1 MQKILLIISIII
13 TTSFSLPG
21 QDGFLPL
28 VPNPQKIFILKDKFS
43 LNDSDIS
50 IKYSY
55 KDTSGISI
63 PENEIKETF
72 RLVKGIIINSEK
84 NYRRLIWF
92 GIPEE
97 DKKFESICKENGIWS
112 NDRSD
117 PLINKIGKQGYSLII
132 KKDSILI
139 AGNTKAGVYYGIQ
152 TLKQL
157 LRGNRN
163 SQFLQGVRIIDWPDL
178 KYRGILD
185 DISRGPVPTME
196 FMKQQIRR
204 LAELKMNTL
213 QYYTENVVLTKSHP
227 EFAPPNGSI
236 SIEEWKELA
245 EYARKYHI
253 MLIGNFQSFGHF
265 EKILANPKYS
275 HLGER
280 GHLLSPV
287 YPESIQLL
295 KDIYSEMVPA
305 FNSPFFNVN
314 ADETFDLGKGASKAM
329 VDSLGMAKV
338 YTDQIKKMHDILKNL
353 NVKMMMWTDILL
365 KYPESLTMLPKDI
378 IMMTWGYD
386 PQASYANMIEPVKK
400 AGFDFTI
407 SPGVLNSSNT
417 MPDYSQAMPNIHGLV
432 KDGINYG
439 TMGMV
444 CTVWDDGGSA
454 MFSRDW
460 YGVAYSADQSW
471 NSSGYNI
478 EEFDNR
484 FNSAV
489 YGDSTGSL
497 TKAIWELTKLADLPA
512 TGGMKEKL
520 LWTRVIP
527 DSSELIRFGINDW
540 DKVIE
545 IVDSAENDLFNRN
558 PCIYKNDY
566 NFFELTIKQYRYF
579 AKLRFNLLKSV
590 KLYEKAF
597 KFQNIDKSLARNNIV
612 EIQNI
617 LNNTGELGINLYDDF
632 SNLWLREN
640 RTYFLDSILS
650 KYSNQISALRD
661 IEQRILNA
669 LNNLDSRKNIPD
681 AASVR
686 LNIKESE
693 GKYFTDWM
701 MINPINVSSK
711 ENDSVDYLKTMGGE
725 LNAVP
730 KVTQEFTFNNKTYR
744 WSRTSSEY
752 FDVVDLNNEF
762 PGENRN
768 SVTYAFA
775 NIDSPDDRVVQAFL
789 GSTGG
794 VEVII
799 NGEKVY
805 NVTKVRKFKADEDT
819 FKLPLKEGRNNL
831 MLKLMHRYGEWK
843 FTFRLREN
851 EITNSKNR
859 YKIMK

>member
-1 MQKILLIISIII
+1 MQKILLIISIVII
-13 TTSFSLPG
+13 TSFNFLG

-28 VPNPQKIFILKDKFS
+28 VPNPQKIFFLEDKFS
-43 LNDSDIS
+43 INDSAVLV
-50 IKYSY
+50 KYSF

-63 PENEIKETF
+63 SINEIKGAF
-72 RLVKGIIINSEK
+72 QNVRGIKINSEK
-84 NYRRLIWF
+84 NYNRLIWF
-92 GIPEE
+92 GLPDD
-97 DKKFESICKENGIWS
+97 DKKFERICIENRIWS
-112 NDRSD
+112 NNKSD
-117 PLINKIGKQGYSLII
+117 SLINKIGKQGYSLII

-157 LRGNRN
+157 LRGNREG
-163 SQFLQGVRIIDWPDL
+163 QFIQGVKIIDWPDL

-227 EFAPPNGSI
+227 EFAPPDGSI
-236 SIEEWKELA
+236 SIGEWKELA

-253 MLIGNFQSFGHF
+253 ILIGNFQSFGHF

-280 GHLLSPV
+280 GNLLSPAFS
-287 YPESIQLL
+287 ESIQFL

-314 ADETFDLGKGASKAM
+314 ADETFDLGKGASKSM
-329 VDSLGMAKV
+329 VENLGMAEV

-353 NVKMMMWTDILL
+353 NVRMMMWTDILL

-386 PQASYANMIEPVKK
+386 PRDSYADMIEPIKR

-407 SPGVLNSSNT
+407 SPGVLNSSGT
-417 MPDYSQAMPNIHGLV
+417 MPDYSQTMPNIHGLV

-471 NSSGYNI
+471 NSTGYNL
-478 EEFDNR
+478 EEFDKR
-484 FNSAV
+484 FNNAV
-489 YGDSTGSL
+489 YGDPAGSL
-497 TKAIWELTKLADLPA
+497 TKTIWELTKLADLTA

-520 LWTRVIP
+520 LWTKVIP

-545 IVDSAENDLFNRN
+545 ISDSAENDLFNGS
-558 PCIYKNDY
+558 PFIYKSDY
-566 NFFELTIKQYRYF
+566 DYFELTIKQYRYF
-579 AKLRFNLLKSV
+579 AKLRFNLLKCTG
-590 KLYEKAF
+590 LYEEAF
-597 KFQNIDKSLARNNIV
+597 KFQDVDKGLARNIIV
-612 EIQNI
+612 EVQKI
-617 LNNTGELGINLYDDF
+617 LENTKEIAVNLCDNF

-640 RTYFLDSILS
+640 KTYFLDSILV
-650 KYSNQISALRD
+650 KYNDQVIALKDIENRILSALR
-661 IEQRILNA
+661 
-669 LNNLDSRKNIPD
+669 NLDSRKSIPN

-701 MINPINVSSK
+701 MTNPISVSSN
-711 ENDSVDYLKTMGGE
+711 ENDSVDYLKSMGGE
-725 LNAVP
+725 LNAIP

-744 WSRTSSEY
+744 WRRTSSEY
-752 FDVVDLNNEF
+752 FDVVDLNREF

-775 NIDSPDDRVVQAFL
+775 NIDSPDDRIAQAFL

-799 NGEKVY
+799 NGIEVY
-805 NVTKVRKFKADEDT
+805 DVTRTRKLKYDEDT
-819 FKLPLKEGRNNL
+819 FKLPLKKGRNNL
-831 MLKLMHRYGEWK
+831 MLKLIQKSGEWK
-843 FTFRLREN
+843 FTFRLRVN